1 MLAGKL
7 IAATSAGTSLNYITS
22 VLDNTSLTTYN
33 FDSVSVGDP
42 HPTREVF
49 VVVRWSN
56 TTTRSLS
63 SATIGGSSATIA
75 TTQLNSS
82 NFGMAV
88 IFASATS
95 SATTRDIDLTFSG
108 AVSNAMIF
116 VYRVTNRTNRGNNQ
130 VASYGD
136 TGAVTRSSYNLAN
149 VVVPQNGFLLLNFTS
164 GQATDL
170 TLSST
175 NLTIDADLYPAS
187 AQNRASLS
195 RTNFWKSQETIT
207 ANITW
212 GGASVGCGV
221 RMWTF
226 N

>member
-1 MLAGKL
+1 MLSGKL
-7 IAATSAGTSLNYITS
+7 ISATTPGTTLNYITS
-22 VLDNTSLTTYN
+22 VSDNTSLTTYN
-33 FDSVSVGDP
+33 FDSVSVGDA

-63 SATIGGSSATIA
+63 SATIGASSATIA

-88 IFASATS
+88 IFASDTS
-95 SATTRDIDLTFSG
+95 GTARDIDLTFSG

-136 TGAVTRSSYNLAN
+136 TGAVTRTSYNLAN

-212 GGASVGCGV
+212 GGASIGCGI